1 VEKAMPLKVIGA
13 GLSRTGTLSLKLALE
28 ALGFGPCFH
37 MMEFV
42 KPEYEPRRMLWEA
55 VRDGE
60 EPDWEAMFAGFASA
74 VDMPTSLYYRRL
86 SFAYPQAKIILTV
99 RDTASWYRSAVATVW
114 APGPS
119 GQAGAPGAAER
130 TARVKAAT
138 IREVGFDILEDPRNE
153 PLTTAL
159 FDRYSEQVKR
169 DIPPERLLIFDVG
182 NGWEP
187 LCAFF
192 GVPVP
197 QTPFPRENA
206 AAEFQ
211 TRFAPSPR
219 S

>member
-1 VEKAMPLKVIGA
+1 MPLKVIGA

-60 EPDWEAMFAGFASA
+60 KPDWEAMFAGFASA

-86 SFAYPQAKIILTV
+86 SLAYPQTKIILTV
-99 RDTASWYRSAVATVW
+99 RDAASWYRSAVATVW
-114 APGPS
+114 AAAPL

-159 FDRYSEQVKR
+159 FDRYSAQVKR

-187 LCAFF
+187 LCAFL

>member
-1 VEKAMPLKVIGA
+1 
-13 GLSRTGTLSLKLALE
+13 
-28 ALGFGPCFH
+28 
-37 MMEFV
+37 
-42 KPEYEPRRMLWEA
+42 
-55 VRDGE
+55 
-60 EPDWEAMFAGFASA
+60 
-74 VDMPTSLYYRRL
+74 
-86 SFAYPQAKIILTV
+86 
-99 RDTASWYRSAVATVW
+99 
-114 APGPS
+114 
-119 GQAGAPGAAER
+119 
-130 TARVKAAT
+130 VKAAT

-197 QTPFPRENA
+197 QTPFPREND

-211 TRFAPSPR
+211 TRFASSPR
-219 S
+219 P